1 MRGCA
6 SKTGTGRIVMI
17 ITIRQLNPL
26 LGASLPT
33 FWAVRSRTLDGSF
46 KIFYM
51 VLQKRNALLLRSL
64 NLLQNVLFLLLV
76 LAQAARAPTFWFRP
90 ESWQRCAQEGGEKVS
105 PLLEL
110 LPPSAERTLYH
121 GFYVVSPLSSG
132 SAVALEI

>member
-64 NLLQNVLFLLLV
+64 NLLQNDLFLPLV
-76 LAQAARAPTFWFRP
+76 IAQAANRPCAVPAHRKRNLYYASLMKRFRT
-90 ESWQRCAQEGGEKVS
+90 ESMQRYVRGKGFPHEI
-105 PLLEL
+105 PLLG
-110 LPPSAERTLYH
+110 RDR
-121 GFYVVSPLSSG
+121 F
-132 SAVALEI
+132 